1 MITLYMYSSHTNLK
15 TIMITRGFPNR
26 KRIRHAFMSFNVT
39 SAIDQKN
46 VMPGLESYD
55 FRIAADDRLLPSDKL
70 T

>member
-1 MITLYMYSSHTNLK
+1 
-15 TIMITRGFPNR
+15 
-26 KRIRHAFMSFNVT
+26 MSFNVT

-55 FRIAADDRLLPSDKL
+55 FRIAADDGLLPSDKL